1 MSKKCPSCKLVN
13 FTSAASCARCET
25 SLADVPVINSPP
37 ERSLLSYILKR
48 AVVCLVVCL
57 VAVFGF
63 YMSLITSAARL
74 SYTQK
79 KEVEKA
85 IIVLE
90 EKGFSDE
97 VFLLNYVTAFR
108 AEDNWLNASVAKENA
123 YAATNFPLE
132 IMTIY
137 PDFFTYPVDD
147 VERAAIL
154 LHEAKHLQGKDEKE
168 AYEFIWKN
176 RWKLGWT
183 REKYAHSPV
192 WENVR
197 KQTREMVPELFN
209 CSAKEFGDCT
219 E

>member
-1 MSKKCPSCKLVN
+1 MSKKCPSCRLVN
-13 FTSAASCARCET
+13 FASAGSCARCEA
-25 SLADVPVINSPP
+25 SLADVPAIDLPAK
-37 ERSLLSYILKR
+37 RSLLSYILKR
-48 AVVCLVVCL
+48 AAVCAIVSLI
-57 VAVFGF
+57 AVFGF
-63 YMSLITSAARL
+63 YFSLIASAARL
-74 SYTQK
+74 NYTQR

-85 IIVLE
+85 IAVLE

-137 PDFFTYPVDD
+137 PDFFTYPVDE

-168 AYEFIWKN
+168 AYEFVWNN

-183 REKYAHSPV
+183 RDKYAGSPV
-192 WENVR
+192 WQNVR

-209 CSAKEFGDCT
+209 CNTKEFGDCT